1 MSQSF
6 YLTENDEDFKKYK
19 NAYVE
24 YVVEFASKM
33 RDDFGTSTQDSKI
46 QKMAEKIY
54 EFERQIAIN
63 MWSQTEMRD
72 PANTQRKRILGQIAT
87 NDVVDD
93 WSKFLN
99 DFSARGANLTGENR
113 FESSYFGPGVKLF
126 KNIQRA
132 SLLRNLPLF

>member
-1 MSQSF
+1 M
-6 YLTENDEDFKKYK
+6 
-19 NAYVE
+19 
-24 YVVEFASKM
+24 VEFASKM
-33 RDDFGTSTQDSKI
+33 RDDFGTSTQDSQI

-113 FESSYFGPGVKLF
+113 FESIMLAQGLNYSKTFRERHCSGIYRYFDG
-126 KNIQRA
+126 
-132 SLLRNLPLF
+132 